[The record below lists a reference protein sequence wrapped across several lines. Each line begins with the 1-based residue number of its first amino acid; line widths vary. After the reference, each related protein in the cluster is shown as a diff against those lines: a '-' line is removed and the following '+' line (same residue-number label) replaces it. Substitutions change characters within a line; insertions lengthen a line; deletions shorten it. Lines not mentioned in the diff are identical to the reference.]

1 MDVNMER
8 GNIKRDTCEI
18 LENYFGIFKGDLQC
32 RRKEGNIVPFIF
44 PSRQIREKQAEV
56 MSQFECKAKV
66 ISILKEIEL
75 EPEMQNVTA
84 MSLNQ

>member
-8 GNIKRDTCEI
+8 GNMKRYLRNRELVWKI
-18 LENYFGIFKGDLQC
+18 ISIYLQC

-84 MSLNQ
+84 MSLTQ

>member
-1 MDVNMER
+1 MKFWK
-8 GNIKRDTCEI
+8 II
-18 LENYFGIFKGDLQC
+18 LVYSKGIYLQC
-32 RRKEGNIVPFIF
+32 RRKEGNIVPFIY

-56 MSQFECKAKV
+56 MSQFECKTKV

-84 MSLNQ
+84 MSLTQ